1 MWRWLRRLLL
11 FFVCVVGAGGTFLFL
26 RLKVLELRQERY
38 VFVDGGAH
46 LGETITD
53 FRLSL
58 RRFLYPWDVYSFE
71 ANPALVPRIA
81 RFPHVT
87 VLGQAIWIEDG
98 SVEFYVAETTPSS
111 SILSTKQTGGLAKVP
126 IRVPSID
133 FGAWLR
139 RNFTQED
146 FLLVKLDIE
155 GAEYEVLEQM
165 LRDGSVDLVDEF
177 LIEFHNRKVGISAE
191 RDAAIVAALRQRGI
205 TVATAF
211 DLPSGGW
218 FWP

>member
-1 MWRWLRRLLL
+1 MLRWLRRLTL
-11 FFVCVVGAGGTFLFL
+11 FCLGVVGVCGTYLFL
-26 RLKVLELRQERY
+26 RLEFLELRQERY
-38 VFVDGGAH
+38 VFIDGGAH

-58 RRFLYPWDVYSFE
+58 RRLLYPWDVYSFE

-81 RFPHVT
+81 TFPHVT

-98 SVEFYVAETTPSS
+98 TVDFYVGETTPSS
-111 SILSTKQTGGLAKVP
+111 SILSSKQTGHLAKVP
-126 IRVPSID
+126 IQVPAID

-139 RNFTQED
+139 RSFRPED

-165 LRDGSVDLVDEF
+165 LRDGSVELVDEF

-191 RDAAIVAALRQRGI
+191 RDETIVAALRQRGI
-205 TVATAF
+205 VVATAF